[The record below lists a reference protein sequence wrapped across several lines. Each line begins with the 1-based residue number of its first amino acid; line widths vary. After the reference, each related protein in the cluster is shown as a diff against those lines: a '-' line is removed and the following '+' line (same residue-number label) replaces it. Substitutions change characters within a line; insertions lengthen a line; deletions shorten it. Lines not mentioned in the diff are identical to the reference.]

1 MTKILDLRK
10 KFSYR
15 FLEAFLGLFSISFL
29 LILIILAIFEP
40 VILAIFL
47 IGYSFFMVLKVG
59 VHGIYT
65 IYTYKNLLRWETV
78 NWQELL
84 NNMDVNP
91 EMALDT
97 LQKLKNKHDTKIGWQ
112 EKLESDIKQFSKLQ
126 NSKYKNPLDI
136 IQIPLF
142 AVYDEDGKILAR
154 SLKQI
159 YESGYPLDKIVVF
172 LSQEAR
178 AGAAHHLQLL
188 EVLRQQNWLN
198 LEVIEEGNQDI
209 LYNPNHDSF
218 DYLNPVFT
226 NFKIS
231 KDKLNIIIT
240 YHPDGLSGE
249 IKGKASNEDWA
260 GRQASLFI
268 KAKQW
273 DPEMVVLTSLDADSR
288 VGDNFFQMLSYRF
301 CLTPERHSSGFQPLP
316 VYTNNFF
323 SSNLF
328 PRLVAT
334 NTTIWY
340 MIQSSLLDELHFF
353 ANYCVPL
360 TVLRKIDF
368 WNREVIAEDSLLF
381 AKCFVGFEG
390 NFHVIPFY
398 GTFEGD
404 AVEGEDYIEAIIN
417 QYKQLQRWAW
427 GGIEGFPYKFYKF
440 FLDPEGKKIEL
451 RKRIKMIRLEFLNHF
466 FWATLPLVFSIVI
479 FLPNIFGSQEYKESS
494 IQLNLWIFGQ
504 YFTWLSFIFLVI
516 ASYITYT
523 YIAVR
528 ATKNMPVKW
537 YHWVIVSFQWIVSPT
552 IFVFMGPPAIDVQI
566 RGILGKYLGY
576 WVTPKK

>member
-10 KFSYR
+10 KFIYR
-15 FLEAFLGLFSISFL
+15 FLESFLGLVSISFL
-29 LILIILAIFEP
+29 IILILLAIFLP
-40 VILAIFL
+40 SVLAIFL

-59 VHGIYT
+59 LHGIYT
-65 IYTYKNLLRWETV
+65 IFTYKNLLRWENL
-78 NWQELL
+78 NWKDLL
-84 NNMDVNP
+84 HKMDKHP
-91 EMALDT
+91 EQALDI
-97 LQKLKNKHDTKIGWQ
+97 LQKFKHKYETKIEWN
-112 EKLESDIKQFSKLQ
+112 EKLQTDVDNFTQLQ
-126 NSKYKNPLDI
+126 NTKYKSPQDV

-142 AVYDEDGKILAR
+142 AVYDETGEILAK

-159 YESGYPLDKIVVF
+159 YNSGYPLDKIVVF

-178 AGAAHHLQLL
+178 AGQESHNQIL
-188 EVLRQQNWLN
+188 EVLNQQKWLN
-198 LEVIEEGNQDI
+198 LEVIEEKNQEI
-209 LYNPNHDSF
+209 VYNPKHDSF
-218 DYLNPVFT
+218 DYQNTAFK

-231 KDKLNIIIT
+231 DKKLNLIIT
-240 YHPDGLSGE
+240 YHPDGLEGE
-249 IKGKASNEDWA
+249 IRGKASNEDWG
-260 GRQASLFI
+260 GRQASLFV
-268 KAKQW
+268 KAKNL
-273 DPEMVVLTSLDADSR
+273 DAEMVVLTSLDADSR
-288 VGDNFFQMLSYRF
+288 VGDNFFHMLAYRY
-301 CLTPERHSSGFQPLP
+301 CLTPQRHSSGFQPLP

-360 TVLRKIDF
+360 VVLRKIDF

-390 NFHVIPFY
+390 NFQVLPFY

-404 AVEGEDYIEAIIN
+404 AVVGEDYIEAIIN

-440 FLDPEGKKIEL
+440 FIDKEGKKIEL

-466 FWATLPLVFSIVI
+466 FWATLPLVFSIIV
-479 FLPNIFGSQEYKESS
+479 FLPQLFGSQAYKESS
-494 IQLNLWIFGQ
+494 IQLNLWIFSQ
-504 YFTWLSFIFLVI
+504 YFTWLSFIFLII

-528 ATKNMPVKW
+528 ATKNMDVKW
-537 YHWVIVSFQWIVSPT
+537 YHWVIVSFQWIVSPS

>member
-10 KFSYR
+10 KFVYR
-15 FLEAFLGLFSISFL
+15 FLESFLGLVSISFL
-29 LILIILAIFEP
+29 IILIILAIFAP
-40 VILAIFL
+40 VALAIFL

-59 VHGIYT
+59 LHGIYT
-65 IYTYKNLLRWETV
+65 IYTYKNLRRWETV
-78 NWQELL
+78 NWKNLL
-84 NNMDVNP
+84 LDMDKNP
-91 EMALDT
+91 EKALDT
-97 LQKLKNKHDTKIGWQ
+97 LQKLKHKYDTKIEW
-112 EKLESDIKQFSKLQ
+112 ESKLEADIKQFSLLQ
-126 NSKYKNPLDI
+126 NTKYRSPNDVI
-136 IQIPLF
+136 HVPLF
-142 AVYDEDGKILAR
+142 AVYDEAGEILSR

-159 YESGYPLDKIVVF
+159 YTSGYPLDKIVVF

-178 AGAAHHLQLL
+178 AGAESHTQLL
-188 EVLRQQNWLN
+188 EVLKQETWLN
-198 LEVIEEGNQDI
+198 LQVIEEKDQSI
-209 LYNPNHDSF
+209 VYNPDHNSF
-218 DYLNPVFT
+218 EYTNDTFK

-231 KDKLNIIIT
+231 NSKLNLVIT
-240 YHPDGLSGE
+240 YHPDGLEGE
-249 IKGKASNEDWA
+249 IRGKASNEDWA
-260 GRQASLFI
+260 GRQASLFV
-268 KAKQW
+268 KAKKW

-288 VGDNFFQMLSYRF
+288 VGDNFFQMLSFRF
-301 CLTPERHSSGFQPLP
+301 CLTDTRHSSGFQPLP

-360 TVLRKIDF
+360 VVVRKIDF

-390 NFHVIPFY
+390 NFSVIPFY

-466 FWATLPLVFSIVI
+466 FWATLPLVFSIVV
-479 FLPNIFGSQEYKESS
+479 FLPQVFGSQEYKESS

-528 ATKNMPVKW
+528 ATKNMDVKW
-537 YHWVIVSFQWIVSPT
+537 YHWVIVSFQWIASPT

>member
-10 KFSYR
+10 KLVYR
-15 FLEAFLGLFSISFL
+15 FLESFLGLISISFL
-29 LILIILAIFEP
+29 MILILLSIFAP
-40 VILAIFL
+40 VVLAIFL
-47 IGYSFFMVLKVG
+47 IAYSFFMVLKVG
-59 VHGIYT
+59 LHGIYT
-65 IYTYKNLLRWETV
+65 IYTYKNLLRWESV
-78 NWQELL
+78 DWKDLL
-84 NNMDVNP
+84 TKMDKHP
-91 EMALDT
+91 EKVLHI
-97 LQKLKNKHDTKIGWQ
+97 LQKLQSKYATKIEWKNKLDI
-112 EKLESDIKQFSKLQ
+112 DIKNFSLIQ
-126 NSKYKNPLDI
+126 NTKYRNPQDV

-142 AVYDEDGKILAR
+142 AVYDESGEILAR

-159 YESGYPLDKIVVF
+159 YNSGYPLDKIIVF

-178 AGAAHHLQLL
+178 AGEASHKQLL
-188 EVLRQQNWLN
+188 EVLQSQKWLN
-198 LEVIEEGNQDI
+198 LKLLEEQDQTIVYNQDHNN
-209 LYNPNHDSF
+209 L
-218 DYLNPVFT
+218 DYT
-226 NFKIS
+226 NSKFKDFKVS
-231 KDKLNIIIT
+231 KDKLNLVIT
-240 YHPDGLSGE
+240 YHPDGLEGE
-249 IKGKASNEDWA
+249 IRGKASNEDWA

-268 KAKQW
+268 KAKEW

-288 VGDNFFQMLSYRF
+288 VGDNFFQMLAFRF
-301 CLTPERHSSGFQPLP
+301 CLTENRHSSGFQPLP

-440 FLDPEGKKIEL
+440 FIDPVGKKIEL

-466 FWATLPLVFSIVI
+466 FWATLPLVFSIIV
-479 FLPNIFGSQEYKESS
+479 FLPQVFGSQEYKESN

-504 YFTWLSFIFLVI
+504 YFTWLSFIFLII

-528 ATKNMPVKW
+528 ATKNMNVKW
-537 YHWVIVSFQWIVSPT
+537 YHWVIVSFQWFASPT